1 MPRNAVF
8 VVTDSRQFPIAAYQ
22 AARIRALVDPA
33 EVEFVI
39 ASDSEDD
46 FRRATDF
53 GLSFVPLPIEAS
65 LAAKKYRTN
74 AAFITS
80 ATYFRLYVPRLV
92 RERYDRLLY
101 VDTDV
106 HFHDARFVGLFG
118 LDMAGHAIAAVRDTL
133 PHYADE
139 VAIREFTRTGT
150 LAHRHYFNNGVML
163 LDVAAYLDS
172 SIEDRTIAHVESGAH
187 LTFNEQ
193 SAMNAVMNGDWLELS
208 PAFNLLVEYWT
219 SFVRAVC
226 PPVITH
232 FAGPMKPWLGPNFTI
247 SHPMRREL
255 EAFIAASP
263 WKGFLSKYYNVSDAL
278 AAVGKERPKLSPP
291 PTIRRGSPLE
301 RNVVKYL
308 RTTRFADV
316 EQGVTGLNLDRLP

>member
-8 VVTDSRQFPIAAYQ
+8 VVTDSRQFPVAAYQ

-33 EVEFVI
+33 EVDFVI
-39 ASDSEDD
+39 ASDSEED
-46 FRRATDF
+46 FRRAAEF
-53 GLSFVPLPIEAS
+53 GLSFVPLPIEAA
-65 LAAKKYRTN
+65 LAARQYPVN
-74 AAFITS
+74 ASFITPAS
-80 ATYFRLYVPRLV
+80 YFRLYVPRLV
-92 RERYDRLLY
+92 SERYDRLLY

-106 HFHDARFVGLFG
+106 YFHDARFVGLFG

-133 PHYADE
+133 PHYADD
-139 VAIREFTRTGT
+139 VAVREFTRTGT

-163 LDVAAYLDS
+163 IDVAAYLASD
-172 SIEDRTIAHVESGAH
+172 IERRTIAYVESGAQ

-219 SFVRAVC
+219 SFVREVC
-226 PPVITH
+226 PPVIAH
-232 FAGPMKPWLGPNFTI
+232 FAGPVKPWLGPNFNIT
-247 SHPMRREL
+247 HPMRREL
-255 EAFIAASP
+255 EAFISASP
-263 WKGFLSKYYNVSDAL
+263 WKGFLSKYYSVGDAL
-278 AAVGKERPKLSPP
+278 AAVGQHRPKLPPP

-301 RNVVKYL
+301 RNVVTYL

-316 EQGVTGLNLDRLP
+316 VQGVTGLNLDRLP